1 MNVRANVDQPSLQ
14 GQDTMLTHAFI
25 ENQKD
30 VMNEKYT
37 PQGNV
42 TVCWCFIA
50 DEEMNNCLNSIQTT
64 CWYNVGINTG
74 TGDKPQQALV
84 STKN

>member
-1 MNVRANVDQPSLQ
+1 MNQIKTMNVRANVDQPSLQ

-42 TVCWCFIA
+42 TVC
-50 DEEMNNCLNSIQTT
+50 
-64 CWYNVGINTG
+64 
-74 TGDKPQQALV
+74 
-84 STKN
+84 